1 MAAVEHIGLRERREK
16 IVNQHID
23 VENRHDIEAT
33 IATFDLPCYEVCVD
47 TASDGR
53 EIGPSGFPKQISAEL
68 VMRRAGMPLELF
80 AT

>member
-1 MAAVEHIGLRERREK
+1 MHLTTGPARPAKCRTWASHLWHDLAGL
-16 IVNQHID
+16 
-23 VENRHDIEAT
+23 
-33 IATFDLPCYEVCVD
+33 LCVD

-53 EIGPSGFPKQISAEL
+53 EIGPSGFPIQISAEL